1 MRICSV
7 PFLTVACLF
16 AAGCTDHEPQTA
28 AERPSEVVFARIGER
43 TVTDA
48 LIKEQVLVDAK
59 IEELRGRPIQLKKFN
74 HWANGRA
81 MKILGDWVMRVAY
94 EQELARLGVATRDK
108 IRKRVISE
116 IARKAKIKSRDEA
129 EIFSQFGELEGAIRR
144 RVDMAA
150 KLDTYVES
158 HAHYTVSAADL
169 EAYYT
174 DISNRMVQA
183 EAINRRARKHGNEA
197 WQELS
202 RGADWEAVAQKYN
215 QDQDI
220 DEGHKDFWKDWIEA
234 DLANIQPVEVQPAL
248 KDQPAGYFTKPIE
261 TDEGLLIVKIFKREE
276 SWVSL
281 GRILILMGEQLEMPE
296 RKAAEKWILKN
307 KRRKI
312 IQNLGKDVFDRY
324 KFDYP
329 MGQKFRYEIWKEEG
343 GQNARTHRVS
353 TAQRQLDQ

>member
-7 PFLTVACLF
+7 FSTVICLL
-16 AAGCTDHEPQTA
+16 AVGCTDPELETTA
-28 AERPSEVVFARIGER
+28 ESPSEVVFARIDEC

-59 IEELRGRPIQLKKFN
+59 IEELRGRPIRPQKFN

-94 EQELARLGVATRDK
+94 EQELTRLGVTTRDQ
-108 IRKRVISE
+108 IRQRQIAA

-129 EIFSQFGELEGAIRR
+129 EIFSRFGELEGAIRR

-158 HAHYTVSAADL
+158 HADYTVSAADL

-183 EAINRRARKHGNEA
+183 EAINRRAWVRGNEA

-202 RGADWEAVAQKYN
+202 KGADWEAVAQKYN

-220 DEGHKDFWKDWIEA
+220 DEAHQDFWKDWIEA

-296 RKAAEKWILKN
+296 RTAAEKWILSQ

-312 IQNLGKDVFDRY
+312 IQNLAEDVFNRY

-343 GQNARTHRVS
+343 EKNARTHRVGG
-353 TAQRQLDQ
+353 AQRQLDQ